1 MALKKVTIKD
11 VAREAGVSI
20 STVSNALNDVDVL
33 NPDTKQHILDVAKR
47 LHYIPNINGRNLKAQ
62 ATNVIGLFVN
72 AIGGPYY
79 STLAQSIYRGCQQ
92 YGYELNVFLSDKA
105 DNMMF
110 NILGK
115 RVDGAIILNEFI
127 RQEQVKLLQENEI
140 PTVFIDREAQGPHMS
155 SVIFDSFHEG
165 EQAARY
171 LLELGHQRFAF
182 IKGVEDNYDAI
193 ERQRGFESV
202 LRQAGIELKEDYML
216 KGDFERRA
224 AYNSI
229 KDFLEIG
236 KPLPDAIFATNDE
249 SAIGAMEALL
259 EEGVKV
265 PEQVSIIGCDDIE
278 LAQRVRP
285 SMTTIRTSFEKQGV
299 QAVEQLIRL
308 IQEHAVGEIEILYG
322 RIIPRESTSYR
333 E

>member
-1 MALKKVTIKD
+1 MRSQMET
-11 VAREAGVSI
+11 
-20 STVSNALNDVDVL
+20 
-33 NPDTKQHILDVAKR
+33 
-47 LHYIPNINGRNLKAQ
+47 
-62 ATNVIGLFVN
+62 
-72 AIGGPYY
+72 
-79 STLAQSIYRGCQQ
+79 
-92 YGYELNVFLSDKA
+92 
-105 DNMMF
+105 
-110 NILGK
+110 
-115 RVDGAIILNEFI
+115 
-127 RQEQVKLLQENEI
+127 
-140 PTVFIDREAQGPHMS
+140 
-155 SVIFDSFHEG
+155 
-165 EQAARY
+165 
-171 LLELGHQRFAF
+171 
-182 IKGVEDNYDAI
+182 
-193 ERQRGFESV
+193 V
-202 LRQAGIELKEDYML
+202 LRRAGEILL
-216 KGDFERRA
+216 RA
-224 AYNSI
+224 EGIRAEEKTGRADLVTQFDRTI

>member
-140 PTVFIDREAQGPHMS
+140 PTVFIDREAKGPHMS

-165 EQAARY
+165 EQ
-171 LLELGHQRFAF
+171 
-182 IKGVEDNYDAI
+182 
-193 ERQRGFESV
+193 
-202 LRQAGIELKEDYML
+202 
-216 KGDFERRA
+216 A